1 MRTLTSVEAQTRFG
15 ELLDSAQ
22 REPIAITR
30 HGRTAAYVVSGD
42 VFQHLMARA
51 AGVPGADGYLKAI
64 AAFRGQG
71 TGGGS
76 ARLLADRR
84 DDAQR

>member
-42 VFQHLMARA
+42 VFQQLMARA
-51 AGVPGADGYLKAI
+51 VVGTGADVYLQAI

-71 TGGGS
+71 AGGS
-76 ARLLADRR
+76 STRLLADRR
-84 DDAQR
+84 EDASR